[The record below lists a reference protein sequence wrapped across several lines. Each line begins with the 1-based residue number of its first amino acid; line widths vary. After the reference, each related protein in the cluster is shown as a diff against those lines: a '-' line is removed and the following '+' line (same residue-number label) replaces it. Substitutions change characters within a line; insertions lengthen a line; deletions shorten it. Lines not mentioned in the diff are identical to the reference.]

1 MTLRIAS
8 GNSLVLQWLGFHTF
22 TVEGPGLIADHYNP
36 TSHAAWPGKKKKDCF
51 SIGVVVMH

>member
-8 GNSLVLQWLGFHTF
+8 GNSLVLKWLGFHTF

-36 TSHAAWPGKKKKDCF
+36 TSHAAWPGKKKRIA
-51 SIGVVVMH
+51 SVSELW